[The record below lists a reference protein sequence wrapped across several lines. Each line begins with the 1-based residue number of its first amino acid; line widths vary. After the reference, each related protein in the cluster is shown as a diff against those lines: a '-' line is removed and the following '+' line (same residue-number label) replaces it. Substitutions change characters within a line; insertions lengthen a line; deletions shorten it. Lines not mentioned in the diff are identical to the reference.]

1 MHGHALIP
9 PDYANAHDVGWVEA
23 GRWIARNAK
32 LFSKGKLTDKRY
44 QLIRDIL
51 GAGLTPGR
59 TSGCRPSAGCW
70 LVTMTELVGRVM
82 QSSE

>member
-1 MHGHALIP
+1 MRPTLEPYFVCLLQEAHGHALIP

-51 GAGLTPGR
+51 GARPPASCCGL
-59 TSGCRPSAGCW
+59 SADTC
-70 LVTMTELVGRVM
+70 VP
-82 QSSE
+82 